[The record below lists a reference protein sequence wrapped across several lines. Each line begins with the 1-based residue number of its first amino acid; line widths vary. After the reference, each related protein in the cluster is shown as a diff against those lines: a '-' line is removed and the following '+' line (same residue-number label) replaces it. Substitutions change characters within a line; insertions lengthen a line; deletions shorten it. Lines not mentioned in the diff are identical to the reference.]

1 MSVSLSP
8 IEAAEPSVNIV
19 VGLFVPS
26 DASTVLLPLRAVAGT
41 LNVTPLKL
49 PAADA
54 VTVAGVVGSAT
65 PLNLNVTACDG
76 IKLEPETVTV

>member
-1 MSVSLSP
+1 MSP
-8 IEAAEPSVNIV
+8 IAGVVPIVNIA

-26 DASTVLLPLRAVAGT
+26 DASTVLLPPAVAGT
-41 LNVTPLKL
+41 LNVTLLKL

-65 PLNLNVTACDG
+65 LLNLNVTACDG
-76 IKLEPETVTV
+76 IKLEPVTVTV